1 MIKVKLWTMRHLIA
15 GQLQLPQN
23 KRQKLLHKNAC
34 EFLISLGRRKD
45 TAEVLADR
53 TTSAPQGL
61 LPMVF

>member
-1 MIKVKLWTMRHLIA
+1 MQKLIA

-23 KRQKLLHKNAC
+23 KRQKLLHKNAG
-34 EFLISLGRRKD
+34 EFLISLQRRKD

-53 TTSAPQGL
+53 LTSTPAGM